1 MKAPNKKQQ
10 VPLGI
15 AAIWLGFI
23 ALQSLQIGSMEGNS
37 IAAELLRRLTT
48 PGSIL
53 VFAVSVGW
61 FIAVK
66 SKKSDSD

>member
-1 MKAPNKKQQ
+1 
-10 VPLGI
+10 
-15 AAIWLGFI
+15 
-23 ALQSLQIGSMEGNS
+23 MEGNS